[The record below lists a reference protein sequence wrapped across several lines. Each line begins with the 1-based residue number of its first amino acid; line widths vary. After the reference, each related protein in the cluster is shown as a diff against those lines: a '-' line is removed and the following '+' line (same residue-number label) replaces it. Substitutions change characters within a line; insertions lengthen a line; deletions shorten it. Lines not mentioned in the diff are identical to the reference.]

1 MIYYLNG
8 VNFKDFGVYVS
19 RGRGLIDGL
28 NIKEPK
34 EMDWDGYHGKVVD
47 LSAPR
52 YESREITLECF
63 IAGPDKV
70 NTIQRANSFF
80 RELAKAGTQRLMI
93 DTGEGKMLVYEV
105 YQSGKVEINNRWTK
119 GTNVGEFTLKLIEPE
134 PVKRVLKFEVS
145 DTATDEPSI
154 TLTSDKL
161 VTIFWGDGEKETASG
176 DAITRTH
183 TYSETGTYHIIL
195 AGVIEEITGFSTN
208 CEVVWNNL

>member
-1 MIYYLNG
+1 MYYLNG
-8 VNFKDFGVYVS
+8 TNLKDFGVYVA

-63 IAGPDKV
+63 IAGVDKV
-70 NTIQRANSFF
+70 DTIQKANQFF

-93 DTGEGKMLVYEV
+93 DTGEGKMLPYEV
-105 YQSGKVEINNRWTK
+105 YQSGKVDINNRWTN

-134 PVKRVLKFEVS
+134 PVKRVLKFVVS
-145 DTATDEPSI
+145 DPATDKPSI

-161 VTIFWGDGEKETASG
+161 VTMFWDDGTKETGSG
-176 DAITRTH
+176 TVTWTH
-183 TYSETGTYHIIL
+183 TYSEAGTYHIVL

-208 CEVVWNNL
+208 CEIVWNNL

>member
-8 VNFKDFGVYVS
+8 TNFKDFGVYVS

-63 IAGPDKV
+63 IAGIDKV
-70 NTIQRANSFF
+70 DTIQKATSFF
-80 RELAKAGTQRLMI
+80 RELAKAGTQSLMI

-105 YQSGKVEINNRWTK
+105 YQSGKVDINNRWTN

-134 PVKRVLKFEVS
+134 PVKRVLKFVVS
-145 DTATDEPSI
+145 DPLTDEPSI
-154 TLTSDKL
+154 TLTSEKL
-161 VTIFWGDGEKETASG
+161 VTIFWGDTAKETASSTV
-176 DAITRTH
+176 TRTH
-183 TYSETGTYHIIL
+183 TYSVAGTYHIVL

-208 CEVVWNNL
+208 CEIVWNNL